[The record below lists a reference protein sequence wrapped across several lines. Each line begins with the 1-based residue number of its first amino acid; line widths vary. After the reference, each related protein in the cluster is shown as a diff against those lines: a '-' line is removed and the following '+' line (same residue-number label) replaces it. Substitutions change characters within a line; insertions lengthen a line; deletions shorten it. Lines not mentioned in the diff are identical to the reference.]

1 MEKAEAITL
10 DEARELVGDAA
21 LWPRMRDF
29 LWDFAP
35 QVHESWL
42 GGLAVRWLGSEGS
55 AQSQDNAA
63 AQLPNYLT
71 SSSPRVKRF
80 ILEALGVEPFFH
92 NFPKEDW
99 SRLALFDGATL
110 LEIAKWLGALA
121 CADELRRVTDGAT
134 VRGLKSALRGVYPE
148 VFGFTAYF
156 GKDVKELGGLVVG
169 WLGGEGADMKLNADF
184 VVGVGCSLLHA
195 AVAHLPDP
203 LRQRLR
209 LKLPKNITTKL
220 PNHETTKLPNLQLLL
235 KLRFPEAYSLCC
247 S

>member
-63 AQLPNYLT
+63 AQLPSYLT

-92 NFPKEDW
+92 NFPKDDW
-99 SRLALFDGATL
+99 SRLALLDGATL

-121 CADELRRVTDGAT
+121 CAGELRRVTNGAT
-134 VRGLKSALRGVYPE
+134 VRELKTALRGVYPE

-156 GKDVKELGGLVVG
+156 GELKAEKLKVESLTSESVVMIG
-169 WLGGEGADMKLNADF
+169 MNMLLSTLPENP
-184 VVGVGCSLLHA
+184 SLLF
-195 AVAHLPDP
+195 
-203 LRQRLR
+203 RLK
-209 LKLPKNITTKL
+209 LKLPKTLAEKLSTFNVQTLNIKL
-220 PNHETTKLPNLQLLL
+220 PSAKLRLLL
-235 KLRFPEAYSLCC
+235 KLRYPEAYSLCC

>member
-35 QVHESWL
+35 SIHVSWL
-42 GGLAVRWLGSEGS
+42 EEKFGSLEVWKFGGEEKHPS
-55 AQSQDNAA
+55 N
-63 AQLPNYLT
+63 PLT
-71 SSSPRVKRF
+71 IQSSPRVKRF

-92 NFPKEDW
+92 DFPKDDW
-99 SRLALFDGATL
+99 SRLALLDGATL

-121 CADELRRVTDGAT
+121 CAGELRRVTNGAT
-134 VRGLKSALRGVYPE
+134 VRELKTALRGVYPE

-156 GKDVKELGGLVVG
+156 RGLEVLKFGSLDGAKNVAAQVEENGHALLASVVED
-169 WLGGEGADMKLNADF
+169 LSPQLQ
-184 VVGVGCSLLHA
+184 L
-195 AVAHLPDP
+195 
-203 LRQRLR
+203 RLR
-209 LKLPKNITTKL
+209 LKLPAAIQASNLPTFQTSKHPNIQTSKHQL
-220 PNHETTKLPNLQLLL
+220 LQVLRKLL

>member
-35 QVHESWL
+35 SIHVSWL
-42 GGLAVRWLGSEGS
+42 EEKFGSLEVWKFGGEEKHPS
-55 AQSQDNAA
+55 N
-63 AQLPNYLT
+63 PLT
-71 SSSPRVKRF
+71 IQPSPRVKRF

-92 NFPKEDW
+92 DFPKDDW
-99 SRLALFDGATL
+99 SRLALLDGATL

-121 CADELRRVTDGAT
+121 CAGELRRVTNGAT
-134 VRGLKSALRGVYPE
+134 VRELKTALRGVYPE

-156 GKDVKELGGLVVG
+156 VKDVKELGGLVVG

-184 VVGVGCSLLHA
+184 VVGVGYSLLHA

-220 PNHETTKLPNLQLLL
+220 PNHEATKLPNLQLLL

>member
-10 DEARELVGDAA
+10 DEARE

-80 ILEALGVEPFFH
+80 ILESLGVEPFFH
-92 NFPKEDW
+92 DFPKDDW
-99 SRLALFDGATL
+99 SRLALLDGATL

-121 CADELRRVTDGAT
+121 CAGELRRITNGAT
-134 VRGLKSALRGVYPE
+134 VRELKTALCGVYPE

-156 GKDVKELGGLVVG
+156 VKDVKELGGLVVG

-184 VVGVGCSLLHA
+184 VVGVGYSLLHA

-220 PNHETTKLPNLQLLL
+220 PNHEATKLPNLQLLL

>member
-35 QVHESWL
+35 SIHVSWL
-42 GGLAVRWLGSEGS
+42 EEKFGSLEVWKFGGEEKHSS
-55 AQSQDNAA
+55 N
-63 AQLPNYLT
+63 PLT
-71 SSSPRVKRF
+71 IQPSPRVKRF
-80 ILEALGVEPFFH
+80 ILESLGVEPFFH
-92 NFPKEDW
+92 DFPKEDL
-99 SRLALFDGATL
+99 SRLALLDGATL

-121 CADELRRVTDGAT
+121 CAGELRRVTNGAT
-134 VRGLKSALRGVYPE
+134 VRELKTALRGVYPE

-156 GKDVKELGGLVVG
+156 VKDVKELGGLVVG

-184 VVGVGCSLLHA
+184 VVGVGYSLLHA

-209 LKLPKNITTKL
+209 LKLPKNIATKL